1 MSYRLTL
8 LRFCFLAICIS
19 LLACGDI
26 RTPGSGPQP
35 TITAIIV
42 TPLDSSVEVNSE
54 VQFSANAVY
63 SDGSITQ
70 IDEVMWQSSNLEV
83 LEISPTGLGTTFSVG
98 EVKVV
103 AIDVLTGKKGETN
116 LSIVETNLEPLSLVQ
131 IEIVTDADT
140 LGLGEEIQLSVRG
153 RYSDGSMEYLQ
164 DISWISS
171 EPQIATVDDAGFVLG
186 LGSGTTTISAIEPTT
201 NLSSSLSL
209 SVVSNT
215 DPQAASQMS
224 HLIIHPANSVLGV
237 HEELVL
243 AAIAVYADGSSEAL
257 TSGISWSSSD
267 NSIATISST
276 GSVLGISEG
285 TAQIR
290 LNHYSSGFNATRE
303 LSVQNSEE
311 AGILTSL
318 VLSSPSPTLT
328 IGSTLQLLVTGTLN
342 DGTTLDFTD
351 EVQWESSDE
360 LVAAVQDNGRVRGI
374 SEGLVVIRVSSGAIE
389 ATISLQIVEPN
400 NDSTTPGDSGGEGSE
415 ENPLDLSA
423 PLDGVQQGNYVSA
436 GGKSYYRFPIE
447 PGTFYSILISDL
459 TGDADLYN
467 YDNDGTYRAPVC
479 MGAKWGRED
488 ELCEFQ
494 RAGGDAV
501 YFMVDGSFSVNGAR
515 YTIAIHVYEPT
526 ILGAAPNSYSLSI
539 QAEKRL
545 YVIPAQMG
553 IAQDVAVSNPSFDVD
568 LYVYQAP
575 FYCAGVTVGLSGEL
589 CPNQIP
595 FDDHFYVFVDGSYSE
610 EGANFELELT
620 TSSFEEETLELSA
633 APLVHFGE
641 VGIDTSIYSVN
652 VSPGRRYDLWLTNM
666 TANVDLWVYGS
677 DSTFQVVECSSATD
691 NELEKCEGIV
701 AGTDKLYLAVDGSRT
716 NSGAAFA
723 FSVALAP

>member
-1 MSYRLTL
+1 
-8 LRFCFLAICIS
+8 
-19 LLACGDI
+19 
-26 RTPGSGPQP
+26 
-35 TITAIIV
+35 
-42 TPLDSSVEVNSE
+42 
-54 VQFSANAVY
+54 
-63 SDGSITQ
+63 
-70 IDEVMWQSSNLEV
+70 
-83 LEISPTGLGTTFSVG
+83 
-98 EVKVV
+98 
-103 AIDVLTGKKGETN
+103 
-116 LSIVETNLEPLSLVQ
+116 
-131 IEIVTDADT
+131 
-140 LGLGEEIQLSVRG
+140 
-153 RYSDGSMEYLQ
+153 
-164 DISWISS
+164 
-171 EPQIATVDDAGFVLG
+171 
-186 LGSGTTTISAIEPTT
+186 
-201 NLSSSLSL
+201 
-209 SVVSNT
+209 
-215 DPQAASQMS
+215 
-224 HLIIHPANSVLGV
+224 
-237 HEELVL
+237 
-243 AAIAVYADGSSEAL
+243 
-257 TSGISWSSSD
+257 
-267 NSIATISST
+267 
-276 GSVLGISEG
+276 
-285 TAQIR
+285 
-290 LNHYSSGFNATRE
+290 
-303 LSVQNSEE
+303 
-311 AGILTSL
+311 
-318 VLSSPSPTLT
+318 
-328 IGSTLQLLVTGTLN
+328 
-342 DGTTLDFTD
+342 
-351 EVQWESSDE
+351 
-360 LVAAVQDNGRVRGI
+360 
-374 SEGLVVIRVSSGAIE
+374 
-389 ATISLQIVEPN
+389 
-400 NDSTTPGDSGGEGSE
+400 
-415 ENPLDLSA
+415 
-423 PLDGVQQGNYVSA
+423 LDGIQQGNYVSA

-479 MGAKWGRED
+479 MGAKWGSED

-553 IAQDVAVSNPSFDVD
+553 IAQDVAVSNPSSDVD